1 MPAPA
6 IEIGV
11 SMSGDGSER
20 GSAPKVMVT
29 NASSIRP
36 IAIVDSIQPTD
47 DGPWLSGR
55 TAMRSMS
62 NPNPAEAAIASGI
75 PMNRGM
81 PAHISATDSTEPSIR
96 VSPWAKF
103 TARTADHMM

>member
-11 SMSGDGSER
+11 PMSGEGSER
-20 GSAPKVMVT
+20 GSAPKVTVT
-29 NASSIRP
+29 NASSISP
-36 IAIVDSIQPTD
+36 IAIVDSIQPTEE
-47 DGPWLSGR
+47 GPWLSGR

-62 NPNPAEAAIASGI
+62 SPNTAEAAIA
-75 PMNRGM
+75 RGM
-81 PAHISATDSTEPSIR
+81 PTIRGTPAHISAMDSTEPSIR
-96 VSPWAKF
+96 VSPCAKF